1 MATQSGPL
9 SAEVAA
15 LLHDLKAFGAFSE
28 EAYDVIWGAVEVRE
42 DGCISH
48 DDAHVVFR
56 LAGMTRKQASALICA
71 VRDEA
76 GQIFIENIAALAGT
90 GTSSAAC
97 ARHGGVAVNGNAS
110 RSARARGLSNPRSK
124 SKAQLQ
130 KRLRR
135 RQRRQQR
142 EEGWLNTHTFS
153 ARFGTTHDQNTR
165 FLERKR
171 KLCA

>member
-1 MATQSGPL
+1 MHHVLLTTARTKGLWGSYAKSLGPYSFAQTQALKKELSASTSRSGEADTAIAMATQSGPL

-42 DGCISH
+42 DGCVSH

-76 GQIFIENIAALAGT
+76 GQIFIENIAADHPD
-90 GTSSAAC
+90 SP
-97 ARHGGVAVNGNAS
+97 VKS
-110 RSARARGLSNPRSK
+110 RG
-124 SKAQLQ
+124 
-130 KRLRR
+130 
-135 RQRRQQR
+135 
-142 EEGWLNTHTFS
+142 
-153 ARFGTTHDQNTR
+153 
-165 FLERKR
+165 
-171 KLCA
+171 